1 MQHDSDPIY
10 LPENQE
16 SIFSGSDIY
25 FKTFSPMKQKFDYN
39 TTRKPLKLPE
49 YGRNLQRM
57 VDYMQTIEDR
67 KERTRAAR
75 TIISVMAGM
84 YPQTRDLEDFEHK
97 LWDHLAIMT
106 NFKLDVDAP
115 YEMPTEEKLAEK
127 PRRVPYTSR
136 KIRFK
141 HYGYLVEEIIEE
153 IIKME
158 DGPAREQAIE
168 DLANQMKRQYL
179 MWNRRQVSDE
189 AIFKDLEELSRG
201 ALKMNRNIVL
211 RSDKDLVIIMPTQP
225 KHQNRKKRRKK

>member
-1 MQHDSDPIY
+1 
-10 LPENQE
+10 
-16 SIFSGSDIY
+16 
-25 FKTFSPMKQKFDYN
+25 MKQKFDYN
-39 TTRKPLKLPE
+39 TTRDPLKLPE
-49 YGRNLQRM
+49 YGRSLQRM

-75 TIISVMAGM
+75 TIISIMAGM

-106 NFKLDVDAP
+106 NFQLDVDAP

-141 HYGYLVEEIIEE
+141 HYGYLVEEIIKE
-153 IIKME
+153 IIRLE
-158 DGPAREQAIE
+158 DGPAKEQAIE

-189 AIFKDLEELSRG
+189 AIFKDLETLSQG
-201 ALKMNRNIVL
+201 ALKVNRNIVL
-211 RSDKDLVIIMPTQP
+211 RSDKDLVIPMPPTGNRHSRRS
-225 KHQNRKKRRKK
+225 KKRKK